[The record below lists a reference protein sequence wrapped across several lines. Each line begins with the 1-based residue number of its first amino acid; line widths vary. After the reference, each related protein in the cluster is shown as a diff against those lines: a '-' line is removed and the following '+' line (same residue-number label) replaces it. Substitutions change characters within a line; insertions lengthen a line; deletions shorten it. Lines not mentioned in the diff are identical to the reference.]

1 MILANGVLRPT
12 EEQNTLLEGLGAEI
26 SQVLR
31 RPPPPAEVVIAA
43 CDALARRLLAG
54 EFDGLLAS
62 LGLEERFTREQ
73 VRSAAALMRR
83 DSLEYKLELEL
94 GRDFTAPRRLEPPH
108 ARLSFTRQVL
118 PLGVLFHIA
127 AGNVDGLPAYSV
139 VEGLLTGNVNLLKL
153 PQADQGL
160 SVLLLKALVDQA
172 PELAPYVWV
181 FDTPSDDLPAMKR
194 MAELSDGI
202 VVWGGEGAVSAVRSL
217 APQGS
222 KLIEWGHKLSF
233 AYVTAGGRSPE
244 ALSALARHI
253 LTTRQLLCSS
263 CQTIFLETGDGE
275 EVLAFCRSFLP
286 VLEAAAREAPPL
298 DPGSAAQVTLALY
311 TRTLEEAAHSDG
323 RRLLRGEGCSLT
335 ACTDGEL
342 ELSYQSGNP
351 LVKPLPRAQLFSM
364 LRRHKGVLQTAG
376 LLCAPEEREELAL
389 LLLRA
394 GVVRVTGPGEM
405 SRSTCGDA
413 HDGEYPLRR
422 YTRITER

>member
-43 CDALARRLLAG
+43 CDALAGRLLAG

-202 VVWGGEGAVSAVRSL
+202 VVWGGDGAVSAVRRF
-217 APQGS
+217 APPGV
-222 KLIEWGHKLSF
+222 KLIEWGHRLSF
-233 AYVTAGGRSPE
+233 AY
-244 ALSALARHI
+244 LSGEQDRERDWPALARHI
-253 LTTRQLLCSS
+253 IDTQQLLCSS
-263 CQTIFLETGDGE
+263 C
-275 EVLAFCRSFLP
+275 
-286 VLEAAAREAPPL
+286 
-298 DPGSAAQVTLALY
+298 
-311 TRTLEEAAHSDG
+311 
-323 RRLLRGEGCSLT
+323 
-335 ACTDGEL
+335 
-342 ELSYQSGNP
+342 
-351 LVKPLPRAQLFSM
+351 
-364 LRRHKGVLQTAG
+364 
-376 LLCAPEEREELAL
+376 
-389 LLLRA
+389 
-394 GVVRVTGPGEM
+394 
-405 SRSTCGDA
+405 
-413 HDGEYPLRR
+413 
-422 YTRITER
+422 